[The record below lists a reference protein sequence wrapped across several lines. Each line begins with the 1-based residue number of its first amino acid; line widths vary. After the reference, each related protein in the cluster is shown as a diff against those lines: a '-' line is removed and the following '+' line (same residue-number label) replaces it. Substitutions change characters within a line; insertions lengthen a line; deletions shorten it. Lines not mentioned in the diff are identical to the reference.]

1 MHCFVLFVIDLSL
14 VAISNIIAILLCTEH
29 PLTGHM
35 LSSTLA
41 YAGLTIAAAIPVFIV
56 AGTNR
61 TLWRFT
67 SLHDCLRLLFTVT
80 ATIVIATTA
89 ADALSLIDSVP
100 RSLPVLEY
108 VLMIA
113 SLVGSRAVIRL
124 RYLRKTRRRAD
135 GTGSTDGR
143 EDIIIVGL
151 NSVAEL
157 FLRCVSECG
166 LQAGI
171 AGILSDGARHRGRFL
186 RSYPILGR
194 PDEIERIIRE
204 LDIHGVRI
212 SRIVVAVPFHALPVT
227 AQESLRQVEQELD
240 IRLDLIHD
248 RFRLDDPGATA
259 LDNAESDIGLR
270 ASCDWLSIATESNR
284 QTSHA
289 YLLGKRCF
297 DILVATLCIF
307 AFAPLMLLLA
317 AVVLL
322 DVGHPIIFW
331 QQRPG
336 TRGIPIKVLKFRTMR
351 SARDAEGRRL
361 SDAERLSPVGLFLR
375 RMRLDE
381 LPQIYNVLLGQMSMI
396 GPRPLLP
403 IDQSPRFIGRLQMR
417 PGLTGWA
424 QINGGRRL
432 SIHDKAAL
440 DLWYVKNASIGI
452 DCRILFM
459 TVRTVLFG
467 ERINR
472 TAIREAWRA
481 LGPAPDAGQDAMEMI
496 GSPSL
501 ETLASSTLD
510 RI

>member
-1 MHCFVLFVIDLSL
+1 MHCFVLLVIDLTL
-14 VAISNIIAILLCTEH
+14 VGISNIIAILLCTDH
-29 PLTGHM
+29 PLTGPM
-35 LSSTLA
+35 LSSAMAYVALTLT
-41 YAGLTIAAAIPVFIV
+41 AGLPAFIL
-56 AGTNR
+56 AGSNR

-67 SLHDCLRLLFTVT
+67 SLHDCLHLLFAVT
-80 ATIVIATTA
+80 AMIVIATVA
-89 ADALSLIDSVP
+89 ADALSLFDSVP

-124 RYLRKTRRRAD
+124 RYLRKIQRR
-135 GTGSTDGR
+135 TVEIGSVNDR
-143 EDIIIVGL
+143 EDIIIIGL

-157 FLRCVSECG
+157 FLRCISESG
-166 LQAGI
+166 LQVAV
-171 AGILSDGARHRGRFL
+171 AGILSDSARHHRRFL
-186 RSYPILGR
+186 RSYPILGH
-194 PDEIERIIRE
+194 PAEIVRIVRD

-212 SRIVVAVPFHALPVT
+212 RRIVVAVPFHALSVT
-227 AQESLRQVEQELD
+227 AQESLRRTEQELN

-248 RFRLDDPGATA
+248 WFRLDDPAATT
-259 LDNAESDIGLR
+259 LEKAEPNTGLT
-270 ASCDWLSIATESNR
+270 APHGWLTIPVESHP
-284 QTSHA
+284 QTSRA

-297 DILVATLCIF
+297 DITIATLCVF

-317 AVVLL
+317 AIVLL

-336 TRGIPIKVLKFRTMR
+336 TRGRPIKVLKFRTMR

-424 QINGGRRL
+424 QINGGRHL

-440 DLWYVKNASIGI
+440 DLWYVKHASIGI
-452 DCRILFM
+452 DCWILFM

-481 LGPAPDAGQDAMEMI
+481 LGPTPDAGQDAIEMI
-496 GSPSL
+496 GLPPIESPVN
-501 ETLASSTLD
+501 STLD
-510 RI
+510 TA

>member
-1 MHCFVLFVIDLSL
+1 MHCFVLLVIDLSL
-14 VAISNIIAILLCTEH
+14 VAISNLIAILLCTDD
-29 PLTGHM
+29 PLTRHIP
-35 LSSTLA
+35 SSAIA
-41 YAGLTIAAAIPVFIV
+41 YAGLTLAAAIPALIV
-56 AGTNR
+56 ARTNR

-67 SLHDCLRLLFTVT
+67 SLHDCLHLLFAVT
-80 ATIVIATTA
+80 ATVAIATAA
-89 ADALSLIDSVP
+89 ADALSILDSVP
-100 RSLPVLEY
+100 RLLPVLEY
-108 VLMIA
+108 MLMIA
-113 SLVGSRAVIRL
+113 SLVGSRAVIRV
-124 RYLRKTRRRAD
+124 RHLRKTQRRTV
-135 GTGSTDGR
+135 GIGSANDR
-143 EDIIIVGL
+143 EDIIIIGL

-157 FLRCVSECG
+157 FLRCMSESG
-166 LQAGI
+166 LQVAV
-171 AGILSDGARHRGRFL
+171 AGILSDSARHHGRFL
-186 RSYPILGR
+186 RSYPILGH
-194 PDEIERIIRE
+194 PAEIIRIIRE

-212 SRIVVAVPFHALPVT
+212 SRIVVALPFHALSVS
-227 AQESLRQVEQELD
+227 AQENIRRTERELN

-259 LDNAESDIGLR
+259 LDDAGSHHALR
-270 ASCDWLSIATESNR
+270 SSREWPTITAESNR

-297 DILVATLCIF
+297 DIIIATLCTF

-331 QQRPG
+331 QQRPS
-336 TRGIPIKVLKFRTMR
+336 TRGMPIKVLKFRTMR
-351 SARDAEGRRL
+351 SARDAQGRRL
-361 SDAERLSPVGLFLR
+361 SDAERLSSVGLFLR

-381 LPQIYNVLLGQMSMI
+381 LPQIYNVLLGQMSLI

-432 SIHDKAAL
+432 SIPDKAAL
-440 DLWYVKNASIGI
+440 DLWYVKNASFGI

-472 TAIREAWRA
+472 TAIREAWLA
-481 LGPAPDAGQDAMEMI
+481 LGHTPAIDKDSMELNDA
-496 GSPSL
+496 PS
-501 ETLASSTLD
+501 T
-510 RI
+510 